1 MPTSSIETGPER
13 SLRRRLTRRGLA
25 LAARK
30 MLGPVVLVIGLLV
43 VFTVS
48 GWVVPP
54 YLFLLALALPLIG
67 IALVAGRKDRLTWTA
82 YILGFVAF
90 AYLRAVAD
98 GTPIPVAYD
107 YVIVADR
114 WLGGGVVPTVAMQA
128 RFYELGN
135 PSVWDYYTLL
145 THFTYFFVPHLFA
158 FALWNHNRGLFR
170 RYVVSA
176 LATYY
181 VGLVACVLLPTA
193 PPWLA
198 GQTGALAH
206 VFRIAEDV
214 YAGAS
219 VEAYDYAY
227 AVAGTNAVAA
237 MPSLHQ
243 AIAALIALATMRIH
257 PVAAAL
263 GWAYAI
269 TMGVALVYTGEH
281 YVVDLLAGVLL
292 AWGVWRVVN
301 RPARGAQS
309 CEESSGTSGAGR
321 RGSVTARTR

>member
-1 MPTSSIETGPER
+1 MPTP
-13 SLRRRLTRRGLA
+13 RGIA
-25 LAARK
+25 RAARK
-30 MLGPVVLVIGLLV
+30 IFGPLVLVVGLLV
-43 VFTVS
+43 VFVVS

-54 YLFLLALALPLIG
+54 YLFILALALPLIG
-67 IALVAGRKDRLTWTA
+67 IAMVAAREDRLTWMV
-82 YILGFVAF
+82 YILGFVVF

-98 GTPIPVAYD
+98 KTPIPVAYD
-107 YVIVADR
+107 YVIAADR
-114 WLGGGVVPTVAMQA
+114 WLGGGVVPTVALQA
-128 RFYELGN
+128 RFYTLGS
-135 PSVWDYYTLL
+135 PTPWDYYTLL

-158 FALWNHNRGLFR
+158 FALWVHNRLIFR
-170 RYVVSA
+170 RYVVAA

-181 VGLVACVLLPTA
+181 VGLVACVVLPTA

-198 GQTGALAH
+198 GQTGALPH

-219 VEAYDYAY
+219 AEAYDFAY

-243 AIAALIALATMRIH
+243 AIAALMALAAMRIH

-263 GWAYAI
+263 GWTYAV

-281 YVVDLLAGVLL
+281 YVVDLLAGVAL
-292 AWGVWRVVN
+292 AWGAWRVAN
-301 RPARGAQS
+301 RPSRDAQS
-309 CEESSGTSGAGR
+309 WEESSGISDAGR
-321 RGSVTARTR
+321 PGSATARTR

>member
-1 MPTSSIETGPER
+1 MPTP
-13 SLRRRLTRRGLA
+13 RGIA
-25 LAARK
+25 RAARK
-30 MLGPVVLVIGLLV
+30 IFGPLVLVVGLLV
-43 VFTVS
+43 VFVVS

-54 YLFLLALALPLIG
+54 YLFILALALPLIG
-67 IALVAGRKDRLTWTA
+67 IVLVAGREDRLTWMV
-82 YILGFVAF
+82 YILGFVVF

-98 GTPIPVAYD
+98 ETPIPVSYD
-107 YVIVADR
+107 YVIALDR
-114 WLGGGVVPTVAMQA
+114 WLGGGVVPTVALQA
-128 RFYELGN
+128 RFYTLGS
-135 PSVWDYYTLL
+135 PTSWDYYTLL

-158 FALWNHNRGLFR
+158 FALWVHNRLIFR
-170 RYVVSA
+170 RYVVAA

-198 GQTGALAH
+198 GQTGALPH

-219 VEAYDYAY
+219 AEAYDFAY

-243 AIAALIALATMRIH
+243 AIAALMALAAMRVH

-263 GWAYAI
+263 GWTYAV

-281 YVVDLLAGVLL
+281 YVVDLLAGVAL
-292 AWGVWRVVN
+292 AWGAWRVAN
-301 RPARGAQS
+301 WPSRDTQS
-309 CEESSGTSGAGR
+309 WEESSGTSDVGR
-321 RGSVTARTR
+321 RGSATARTR

>member
-1 MPTSSIETGPER
+1 
-13 SLRRRLTRRGLA
+13 
-25 LAARK
+25 
-30 MLGPVVLVIGLLV
+30 MLGPVLLV
-43 VFTVS
+43 VGLLIVFMVS

-54 YLFLLALALPLIG
+54 YLFILAMALPLTG
-67 IALVAGRKDRLTWTA
+67 IALVTGREDRLTWTV

-98 GTPIPVAYD
+98 ETPIPVAYD

-114 WLGGGVVPTVAMQA
+114 WLGGGVVPTVALQA
-128 RFYELGN
+128 RFYTLGS

-158 FALWNHNRGLFR
+158 FGLWTHDRGLFR
-170 RYVVSA
+170 RYVTAA
-176 LATYY
+176 LVTYY
-181 VGLVACVLLPTA
+181 VALLACVLLPTA

-198 GQTGALAH
+198 GQTGALPH

-219 VEAYDYAY
+219 AGAYDYAY

-243 AIAALIALATMRIH
+243 AIATLIALATMRIR
-257 PVAAAL
+257 PVVAAL
-263 GWAYAI
+263 GWAYAV
-269 TMGVALVYTGEH
+269 TMGLALVYTGEH
-281 YVVDLLAGVLL
+281 YVVDLFAGVAL
-292 AWGVWRVVN
+292 AWGVWRMVN
-301 RPARGAQS
+301 GSSRGAQS
-309 CEESSGTSGAGR
+309 CEDSSVDGAPGR
-321 RGSVTARTR
+321 RGSATARTR